1 MKVETVNIN
10 KVKPNPN
17 NPRLIKN
24 DQFRRLVKSLQ
35 EFPEMLS
42 LREIVV
48 DEDYVVLGG
57 NMRLKALHEIK
68 VKEVTVK
75 IAEGLTPDQKKEFV
89 IKDNAGFGEWDFDML
104 ANEWGDLSLGDWGI
118 DLPVMPDFSPGT
130 EDEQGQLDE
139 IDPIKCP
146 KCGHSWKK

>member
-1 MKVETVNIN
+1 MKVETVSIN

-24 DQFRRLVKSLQ
+24 DQFKRLVKSLQ

-57 NMRLKALHEIK
+57 NMRVKALHEIK

-75 IAEGLTPDQKKEFV
+75 IAEGLTPEQKKEFV
-89 IKDNAGFGEWDFDML
+89 IKDNAGFGEWDFDLL
-104 ANEWGDLSLGDWGI
+104 ANEWGELPLEDWGI
-118 DLPVMPDFSPGT
+118 NLPDMPDFSPGV
-130 EDEQGQLDE
+130 EEEQGKLDTKE
-139 IDPIKCP
+139 PTVCP
-146 KCGHSWKK
+146 ECGHSWVK